1 MPKRVTVFR
10 LSQRILQ
17 QEEQASKI
25 TKAQSFPELNKY
37 SLCESCSFLGAEP
50 GPACVLLFHVVKL
63 SVSVTLTFEG
73 ATCTVSKDWQRSGYI
88 QQWISGNFNFPKCLI
103 FGGGWYVLWCL
114 ATTWRCRMQKRT
126 SEMAFSDDFASIH
139 VVRIFFLARKKIGKT
154 EWQKNLNIFRDN
166 PWFPSRLAWA
176 AL

>member
-17 QEEQASKI
+17 QEQASKI
-25 TKAQSFPELNKY
+25 TKAKSFPELNKY

-63 SVSVTLTFEG
+63 SVSVYLTFEG

-103 FGGGWYVLWCL
+103 FGGGWYVLWCI
-114 ATTWRCRMQKRT
+114 ATTWRRRRQKRT
-126 SEMAFSDDFASIH
+126 SEMDFSDDFASIH
-139 VVRIFFLARKKIGKT
+139 VVQIIFLKKLK
-154 EWQKNLNIFRDN
+154 
-166 PWFPSRLAWA
+166 
-176 AL
+176 

>member
-25 TKAQSFPELNKY
+25 TKAQSFPELNTY

-63 SVSVTLTFEG
+63 SVSVYLTFEG

-103 FGGGWYVLWCL
+103 LVEDGTFYSVLLPLGGVVCKKGPQKWLFQTILRRSMWFGFFFVKKKN
-114 ATTWRCRMQKRT
+114 REDRM
-126 SEMAFSDDFASIH
+126 A
-139 VVRIFFLARKKIGKT
+139 KKP
-154 EWQKNLNIFRDN
+154 EQN
-166 PWFPSRLAWA
+166 SR
-176 AL
+176 